1 MKEILL
7 RALIGGVVVSAFALL
22 GSVLKPMRFAGL
34 FGAAPSVALASLG
47 LTVASH
53 GKLYGSLQG
62 RSMVG
67 GAIAFLVYAYCVC
80 VVMMSTSRLRWP
92 QPRYCSLCGRL
103 RRLAFGSSG
112 YDRREMRIRFDLSKL
127 RQTTWYEYALR
138 FLFGGAISAVAAV
151 ISKKFGPEVGGL
163 FLAFPAI
170 FPSGATLI
178 EKHEREK
185 KERKGL
191 HGTIRG
197 RTAAGVDAAGA
208 AMGACGLVAFAV
220 LAWKLLPYYATWA
233 VLLGATLIWLGVSVS
248 IWASC
253 GRLSRLRRK
262 RRPKELIHS
271 ARQL

>member
-1 MKEILL
+1 
-7 RALIGGVVVSAFALL
+7 
-22 GSVLKPMRFAGL
+22 
-34 FGAAPSVALASLG
+34 
-47 LTVASH
+47 
-53 GKLYGSLQG
+53 
-62 RSMVG
+62 
-67 GAIAFLVYAYCVC
+67 
-80 VVMMSTSRLRWP
+80 
-92 QPRYCSLCGRL
+92 
-103 RRLAFGSSG
+103 
-112 YDRREMRIRFDLSKL
+112 MRIRFDLSKL

-191 HGTIRG
+191 HGKVRG
-197 RTAAGVDAAGA
+197 RMAAGVDAAGA
-208 AMGACGLVAFAV
+208 AMGACGLAVFAV
-220 LAWKLLPYYATWA
+220 LAWKLLPTHATWA
-233 VLLGATLIWLGVSVS
+233 VLLGATLAWLGVSVS

-262 RRPKELIHS
+262 RRLKKLIHS